1 MTNVRSFG
9 DKTHLS
15 RWKFNDISLTNAV
28 KTSPMHLMRKRH
40 KVLGKSNM
48 CIHMKTIELLSTFL
62 LVKTLHLT
70 GNKKDGP
77 TAKTRLVE

>member
-1 MTNVRSFG
+1 
-9 DKTHLS
+9 
-15 RWKFNDISLTNAV
+15 
-28 KTSPMHLMRKRH
+28 MHLMRKRH

>member
-1 MTNVRSFG
+1 MTFLLQMLV
-9 DKTHLS
+9 
-15 RWKFNDISLTNAV
+15 
-28 KTSPMHLMRKRH
+28 KRH
-40 KVLGKSNM
+40 TVLGKSSM
-48 CIHMKTIELLSTFL
+48 CIHMETIKLLSTFL